1 MHMCEQVCEREN
13 RKASV
18 FLCVRERERGP
29 SQMQARHSLERGI
42 KGEGSEKQEGGTT
55 TTTTTSMNES
65 ISGAASCRNNETN
78 GLA

>member
-1 MHMCEQVCEREN
+1 
-13 RKASV
+13 
-18 FLCVRERERGP
+18 
-29 SQMQARHSLERGI
+29 MQARHSLERGI